1 VSDRFEDDSL
11 TRPVE
16 GAAEATA
23 SEGPTSPAVGRD
35 EWVARHSERIVRRSG
50 RLGEVELRLRAVPWW
65 AWLTFF
71 ILCASLVPVVSESG
85 YIRRVSF
92 DIVLYML
99 LALGLNVVVG
109 WGGLLDLGYVA
120 FYGVGAYSYA
130 ALASD
135 QFGVHLPSYVAI
147 PIVVAI
153 GAIAGLLVGLP
164 SWRLVGD
171 YLAIVTLFFFQA
183 FIVFVTNSDDVS
195 GHNLFGG
202 ASGISTVDPL
212 NAFGHEL
219 PVGHAG
225 IFNVA
230 YLYVAL
236 GVFAVAYVALHLVN
250 DSRTGRAWRSLR
262 EDPLAANLMGMPV
275 NWLKLMAFM
284 FGAATAA
291 LTGSLFASLNG
302 GVYPTTFAFPLL
314 ITIYTMVILGGA
326 GRQAGVVLGAIMV
339 GVLLEALRDANDAQ
353 YVFYALV
360 LVGLIGTFRLSL
372 ELAAVLGGVVVLG
385 YVVHVVAGAI
395 DSAWIDGASPGGG
408 SLGRALTHWTVVP
421 TDLAGWVRP
430 VSYVGLVTAVLLLTL
445 VRGRAR
451 LVLLVPVLVLASF
464 VWENVMLA
472 DPASTRYVVLG
483 AILIATMIAR
493 PAGILGERRV
503 EVV

>member
-1 VSDRFEDDSL
+1 MDDRLESDAL

-23 SEGPTSPAVGRD
+23 SEGATSPAVGRD
-35 EWVARHSERIVRRSG
+35 EWVARHGERVVRRSG
-50 RLGEVELRLRAVPWW
+50 RIGAAEQRLRAVPWW
-65 AWLTFF
+65 AWLVLFTA
-71 ILCASLVPVVSESG
+71 LVSLLPVVFESG
-85 YIRRVSF
+85 YVRRVSF

-120 FYGVGAYSYA
+120 FYGVGAYGYA

-135 QFGVHLPSYVAI
+135 QFDVHLPSYLAI
-147 PIVVAI
+147 PIVVVI

-183 FIVFVTNSDDVS
+183 FIVFVSNSDDVS
-195 GHNLFGG
+195 GHDLFGG

-212 NAFGHEL
+212 NAFGREL
-219 PVGHAG
+219 PVAHLG
-225 IFNVA
+225 IFSVA

-236 GVFAVAYVALHLVN
+236 AVFVVVYVALHLVN
-250 DSRTGRAWRSLR
+250 DSRTGRAWRSSR

-326 GRQAGVVLGAIMV
+326 GRQAGGVLGAIVV
-339 GVLLEALRDANDAQ
+339 GVLLETLRDANDAQ

-360 LVGLIGTFRLSL
+360 LLGLVGTLRLSRR
-372 ELAAVLGGVVVLG
+372 LAAVLVGVAVLG
-385 YVVHVVAGAI
+385 YAIHLVAGAI
-395 DSAWIDGASPGGG
+395 DSAWVDGTSPGGG
-408 SLGRALTHWTVVP
+408 WLGDALTHWTVVP
-421 TDLAGWVRP
+421 TEPAGWIKP
-430 VSYVGLVTAVLLLTL
+430 VSYVGLVASVLLLTL
-445 VRGRAR
+445 VRDR
-451 LVLLVPVLVLASF
+451 LRIVLLVPVLVLASF
-464 VWENVMLA
+464 VWENVMLP
-472 DPASTRYVVLG
+472 DPSSTRYVVLG

-493 PAGILGERRV
+493 PAGLLGERRV
-503 EVV
+503 EIV

>member
-1 VSDRFEDDSL
+1 VSDGLEDDAL
-11 TRPVE
+11 TLPLE
-16 GAAEATA
+16 GAAETTA
-23 SEGPTSPAVGRD
+23 SEGATSPAVGRD
-35 EWVARHSERIVRRSG
+35 EWVARHGEHVVRRSG
-50 RLGEVELRLRAVPWW
+50 RIGEAEQRLRALPWW
-65 AWLTFF
+65 VWLTFF
-71 ILCASLVPVVSESG
+71 ILLASLVPVVSESG

-109 WGGLLDLGYVA
+109 WGGLLDLGYIA
-120 FYGVGAYSYA
+120 FYGVGAYAYA

-135 QFGVHLPSYVAI
+135 QFGVHLPSYLAI
-147 PIVVAI
+147 PIVVVI

-195 GHNLFGG
+195 GHNVFGG

-219 PVGHAG
+219 AVANLG

-236 GVFAVAYVALHLVN
+236 GVFAVVYVALHLVN

-284 FGAATAA
+284 FGAAAAA

-314 ITIYTMVILGGA
+314 ITVYTMVILGGA
-326 GRQAGVVLGAIMV
+326 GRQAGVVLGAIIV
-339 GVLLEALRDANDAQ
+339 GVLLETLRDANDAQ

-360 LVGLIGTFRLSL
+360 LIGLVGALRFSRR
-372 ELAAVLGGVVVLG
+372 LAAVLGGAIVLG
-385 YVVHVVAGAI
+385 AVIHVVAGAI
-395 DSAWIDGASPGGG
+395 DSSWIDGSTAGGG
-408 SLGRALTHWTVVP
+408 WLGDVLKHWTVVP
-421 TDLAGWVRP
+421 TNLAEWVKP
-430 VSYVGLVTAVLLLTL
+430 VSYVGLIASLLLLTL
-445 VRGRAR
+445 VRDR
-451 LVLLVPVLVLASF
+451 LRMVLLVPVLVLASF
-464 VWENVMLA
+464 VWENVMLP

-493 PAGILGERRV
+493 PTGLLGERRV
-503 EVV
+503 EIL